1 MQIPDILSNKFSDD
15 LNWIFVLFCW
25 GNIKLG
31 WEGLKLKFRF
41 TRVKT
46 RRFKQEEEV
55 VRGRSEDSED

>member
-1 MQIPDILSNKFSDD
+1 MQIPDMLSNKFSDD

-31 WEGLKLKFRF
+31 GEGLKLKFRF

-55 VRGRSEDSED
+55 VRNSGDSED